1 MDDLR
6 DRPAT
11 SSIYTMIEWAENDV
25 SSLMHTRLFT
35 YAHHKFLDA
44 HSPP

>member
-1 MDDLR
+1 MDDLP

-11 SSIYTMIEWAENDV
+11 SFIHTMIEWAENDV
-25 SSLMHTRLFT
+25 SSLMHTHLFT

-44 HSPP
+44 HSRP